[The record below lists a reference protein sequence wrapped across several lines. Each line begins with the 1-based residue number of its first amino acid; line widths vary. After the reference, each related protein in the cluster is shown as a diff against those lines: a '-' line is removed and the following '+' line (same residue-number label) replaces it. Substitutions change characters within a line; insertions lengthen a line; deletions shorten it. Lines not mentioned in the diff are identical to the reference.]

1 MSNFTQQHLQQPTA
15 SNVVSNVLGQ
25 PSTAPFYIWAN
36 EDCSDKSESFKDAK
50 TIRLALVNAGGASV
64 HIVDAD
70 GVEVV
75 DAEIQAHEELVKAGY
90 FAGARSPGIKPEF
103 AGAFMVNDPEDP
115 DGYAIV
121 GDDIAELILEARDHL
136 IDDSSASD
144 DQIPSTR
151 QASADLPPAL
161 LGALT
166 LDVLNTLVACAAAH
180 VEDVDT
186 GLAEGLYSKDDNED
200 LGAKRA
206 ALEAAQLF
214 LQQNL
219 QSAPGQV
226 PTTDEGG
233 STEQAITTLVF
244 LRHEKSQVPNIA
256 VLSLRT
262 LLENDRDVMEALIG
276 ATTEWV
282 STTTAGRDL
291 WDFSCNDLNI
301 GDLASSTAFTDE
313 AFLAA
318 LRARGVEYVSSEF
331 VSGGAACSYDEVL
344 VDMRYVVQADAAM

>member
-1 MSNFTQQHLQQPTA
+1 MSNFTQQHLQQQTA
-15 SNVVSNVLGQ
+15 SNEVSNVLGQ
-25 PSTAPFYIWAN
+25 PSTPPFYIWVN
-36 EDCSDKSESFKDAK
+36 EDCSDKSESFKEAK
-50 TIRLALVNAGGASV
+50 AIRLALVNAGGASV

-75 DAEIQAHEELVKAGY
+75 DAEIQAHEELVNAGF
-90 FAGARSPGIKPEF
+90 FAGARNPGIKPEF

-136 IDDSSASD
+136 IDDSTDSE

-151 QASADLPPAL
+151 QATAECSPTLK
-161 LGALT
+161 GAISLAM
-166 LDVLNTLVACAAAH
+166 LNTLVACAAAH
-180 VEDVDT
+180 VEDIET
-186 GLAEGLYSKDDNED
+186 GLAEGLYSKDDNKD
-200 LGAKRA
+200 LGVKRA
-206 ALEAAQLF
+206 ALEAAQIL

-219 QSAPGQV
+219 QPAPGQV
-226 PTTDEGG
+226 PTTDEDG
-233 STEQAITTLVF
+233 STEEAITTLVF
-244 LRHEKSQVPNIA
+244 LRHEKAQVPNIA
-256 VLSLRT
+256 VLTLRT
-262 LLENDRDVMEALIG
+262 LLANDRDVMEALIG

-282 STTTAGRDL
+282 NTTTAGRDL

-318 LRARGVEYVSSEF
+318 LRARGIEYVSSEF
-331 VSGGAACSYDEVL
+331 VIGGAACSYDEVL
-344 VDMRYVVQADAAM
+344 VDKRSVVHADAGM